1 MQGLFKSHGPCQFY
15 NGESEPSLNPHSY
28 NEFAN
33 VVYIDQPIGTGF
45 SYGSGCCNSTE
56 TAAVYVWEFLQVFHA
71 TFPSFIGREFGIF
84 AQVSRSSFP
93 FKGSPL
99 AFRERKHAQ

>member
-15 NGESEPSLNPHSY
+15 NGESEPSLNSHSY

-71 TFPSFIGREFGIF
+71 TFPSFVGREFGIF
-84 AQVSRSSFP
+84 AQVSVTYA
-93 FKGSPL
+93 L
-99 AFRERKHAQ
+99 LHTHERFISLGETC